1 MNQCGRQWVEQLSV
15 IDDDEVALLLQSLM
29 GGGEHRGG
37 PMCCVNSHRP
47 REGPEWHGTTRLSA
61 QHKPHRPSTGL
72 DSLGEGA
79 SQCRFANAAVTDQRD
94 AVTLRGAVECRQ
106 RATKLVVASHY
117 RPLRLALG
125 LHRTSDP
132 PGPPLLRPPFPQNA
146 L

>member
-1 MNQCGRQWVEQLSV
+1 
-15 IDDDEVALLLQSLM
+15 M
-29 GGGEHRGG
+29 GGGQHRGG
-37 PMCCVNSHRP
+37 PTCCVNSHRP

-106 RATKLVVASHY
+106 RATKLVAASHY
-117 RPLRLALG
+117 RPLRPAFG
-125 LHRTSDP
+125 LHRTHPAFSYYTITTYCSGAKLVSGKIDSDKTQL
-132 PGPPLLRPPFPQNA
+132 GFS
-146 L
+146 